1 MPPEANARLNHFVRR
16 VLVFFFCA
24 FGFCAT
30 RAGAQEQY
38 SRWEVGGYFTA
49 LRPLNQNDRLR
60 FTPGFGASLDYNLNR
75 RLAFETQVDFFPQYH
90 PSQLQKQTGTTLE
103 ALFGIRGKAI
113 QTKRFAIYG
122 LLRPGILHFDGLFVE
137 TDATPPAVIFKA
149 PADYFVLNLGGG
161 VEYYLARRWVAR
173 FEISGNPYRIGN
185 STTTVLGASVFQPGL
200 INDAL
205 RMSAGLEYRLGELR
219 PIESESEVPGRLE
232 FGPQFTAMSIHR
244 TGPLDGVRTDPGAGG
259 FVSYKILPFLFAD
272 GALIYYPRDTRSSD
286 AHDGGRILQGVFGA
300 RVGVRKNH
308 FGIFGKARPGFN
320 SYSRALTGMTSS
332 WETFARST
340 NFVLNLGGVLEF
352 YTTKRSVLRIDA
364 GDTHIYFADKT
375 LTFPTGTVTVP
386 GGSLQHS
393 LELTVGYGWR
403 F

>member
-1 MPPEANARLNHFVRR
+1 MFKHFAPR
-16 VLVFFFCA
+16 VLILFFCA
-24 FGFCAT
+24 LVFCAGL
-30 RAGAQEQY
+30 ACAQEQY
-38 SRWEVGGYFTA
+38 SRWEVGGYFTTF
-49 LRPLNQNDRLR
+49 RPLNQNDRLR

-90 PSQLQKQTGTTLE
+90 PSQLQKQAGTTLE
-103 ALFGIRGKAI
+103 VLFGIRGKAI

-122 LLRPGILHFDGLFVE
+122 LLRPGLLHFDGLFVE
-137 TDATPPAVIFKA
+137 TDAIPPTVLFKA
-149 PADYFVLNLGGG
+149 PANYFVLNLGGG
-161 VEYYLARRWVAR
+161 VEYYLAKRWGAR

-185 STTTVLGASVFQPGL
+185 STTTVLGQSVFQPGL

-205 RMSAGLEYRLGELR
+205 RMSAGLEYRFGELR
-219 PIESESEVPGRLE
+219 EPGSENEVSGRLE

-244 TGPLDGVRTDPGAGG
+244 TGPLDGVRTDPGIGG
-259 FVSYKILPFLFAD
+259 FAAYRILPFLFAD
-272 GALIYYPRDTRSSD
+272 SAVIFYPRDTRSSD

-308 FGIFGKARPGFN
+308 FGIFGKVRPGIN
-320 SYSRALTGMTSS
+320 SYSRALTGMTNSG
-332 WETFARST
+332 ETFARST

-352 YTTKRSVLRIDA
+352 YTTRHSVLRIDA

-375 LTFPTGTVTVP
+375 LASPTGTVIVR
-386 GGSLQHS
+386 GGSLEHS

>member
-1 MPPEANARLNHFVRR
+1 MLNHFVRR
-16 VLVFFFCA
+16 VLILFFCA
-24 FGFCAT
+24 FGFCAA
-30 RAGAQEQY
+30 RACAQEQY
-38 SRWEVGGYFTA
+38 SRWEVGGYFTTF
-49 LRPLNQNDRLR
+49 RPLNQNDRLR

-75 RLAFETQVDFFPQYH
+75 RLAIDTQVDFFPQYH
-90 PSQLQKQTGTTLE
+90 PSQLQKQAGTTME

-113 QTKRFAIYG
+113 QTKRWAVYG
-122 LLRPGILHFDGLFVE
+122 LLRPGLVHFDGLFVE
-137 TDATPPAVIFKA
+137 TDATPAAVIFKA
-149 PADYFVLNLGGG
+149 PANYFVLNLGGG
-161 VEYYLARRWVAR
+161 VEYYLAKRLVAR

-185 STTTVLGASVFQPGL
+185 ATTTVLGRSVFQPGL

-205 RMSAGLEYRLGELR
+205 RMSAGLEYRLGALR
-219 PIESESEVPGRLE
+219 EPGTENEVLGHLE

-244 TGPLDGVRTDPGAGG
+244 TGPLDGVRTDPGIGG
-259 FVSYKILPFLFAD
+259 FASYKIVPFLFAD
-272 GALIYYPRDTRSSD
+272 SAVIFYPRDTRSSD
-286 AHDGGRILQGVFGA
+286 AHDGGRLFQGVFGA

-308 FGIFGKARPGFN
+308 FGIFGKVRPGFN
-320 SYSRALTGMTSS
+320 SYPRALIGVTNSGQTL
-332 WETFARST
+332 ARST

-375 LTFPTGTVTVP
+375 LTSPTGTVTVP